1 MIMKKD
7 PKISLNM
14 VSSTGRWLRDTLAP
28 QHSYVSLTIED
39 TEGRIIV
46 RAALTMDQF
55 THMLI
60 SNMETTCTL
69 ERYRD
74 ENGKLAEDIV
84 NPPPTVEE
92 KMKDRMKEY
101 RENLGTRMNDIYK
114 DLYEMM
120 NSGVK
125 PGKKKLEELLREVD
139 TVRSHFKENENFV
152 IKQAQEELSQMQE
165 NMRVQLSSY
174 MKTLG
179 ADIKPDEIK
188 FFGDTNAPK
197 LLTEGSVIKPVLE
210 PYQKKERDER
220 KIKDMT
226 SRELADC
233 INLQLRR
240 LENTQSK
247 ATQSKDGYQILHYA
261 GCVASG
267 NKGVTARYISYQGN
281 HFLTNEE
288 AKKYLTF
295 LRTVENITKF
305 KTHWGVLNEKDGTNK
320 L

>member
-14 VSSTGRWLRDTLAP
+14 VSSTGKWLRDTLAP
-28 QHSYVSLTIED
+28 QRHYISLTIED
-39 TEGRIIV
+39 IEGRIIV

-69 ERYRD
+69 ERFRN
-74 ENGKLAEDIV
+74 ENGVLAEDIV

-101 RENLGTRMNDIYK
+101 RANLGTRMNDIYK

-139 TVRSHFKENENFV
+139 TVRSHFKENEDFV
-152 IKQAQEELSQMQE
+152 ILQAQEELSQMQE

-179 ADIKPDEIK
+179 ANIKPEEIK
-188 FFGDTNAPK
+188 FFGDTDAPK
-197 LLTEGSVIKPVLE
+197 LLTEGSVVKPVLE
-210 PYQKKERDER
+210 PYQKKKREER
-220 KIKDMT
+220 KIEDMT

-233 INLQLRR
+233 INLQLKR
-240 LENTQSK
+240 LEGTQSK
-247 ATQSKDGYQILHYA
+247 TTQNKDGYQSLYNA

-267 NKGVTARYISYQGN
+267 SKGVIARYVSYQGN
-281 HFLTNEE
+281 HFLTNED

-305 KTHWGVLNEKDGTNK
+305 KHWWGT
-320 L
+320 